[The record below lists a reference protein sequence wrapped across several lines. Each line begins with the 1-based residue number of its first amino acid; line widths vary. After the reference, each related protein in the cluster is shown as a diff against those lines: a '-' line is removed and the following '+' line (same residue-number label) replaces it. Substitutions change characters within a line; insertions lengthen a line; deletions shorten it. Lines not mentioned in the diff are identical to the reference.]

1 MSAAKTLGNKMGL
14 DTFFI
19 KIIHYTFNFIIAG
32 LCHIQ
37 ILHFTA
43 LINFDEY

>member
-14 DTFFI
+14 DTFVL
-19 KIIHYTFNFIIAG
+19 YFIIAG
-32 LCHIQ
+32 LCHIL